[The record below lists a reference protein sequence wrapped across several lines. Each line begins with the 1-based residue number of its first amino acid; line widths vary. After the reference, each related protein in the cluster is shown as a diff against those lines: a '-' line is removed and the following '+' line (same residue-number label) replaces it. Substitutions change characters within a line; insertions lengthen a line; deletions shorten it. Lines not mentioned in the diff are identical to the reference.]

1 MRKASMLLMGAAM
14 GAAVTMITGMPGVF
28 SGSLANASNRDA
40 YEQLDLFGSVFE
52 RVRSSYVEA
61 PLDNELIEGAIT
73 GMLSTLDPHSSYL
86 SETEYRE
93 MLEQTS
99 GEFGGLGIEVTMEDG
114 FVKVIAPIDDTPASR
129 AGIMAGDV
137 ITHLDGESV
146 QGKTLTEAV
155 NLMRGE
161 VGSDIELRVQRGD
174 LDPLTIAVTRDTIRI
189 RSVRSELLDDD
200 IGYVRITSFSSQT
213 ENDLRR
219 ALDTLRDDAGGDLE
233 GFVIDLR
240 NNPGGLLDQAVAVSD
255 AFLDRGEI
263 VSTRGREPEQIER
276 RNARPGDLLR
286 GDDLVI
292 LINGGSASASEIV
305 AGALQDHR
313 RATVVGS
320 QSFGKASVQTMIP
333 LGGSNGALKLTT
345 ARYYT
350 PSGNS
355 IQAQGIT
362 PDIIIQQTV
371 PEELQGADVN
381 NGEAGLPGHLNAEDG
396 EEENSGSST
405 YVPRE
410 KTEDDQLQFAI
421 GLLRGTETHE
431 MFPPDPENA
440 AVAN

>member
-1 MRKASMLLMGAAM
+1 MRKASLLLVGVVM
-14 GAAVTMITGMPGVF
+14 GAAVTMMAGAPGLL

-52 RVRSSYVEA
+52 RIRAAYVDQPMDE
-61 PLDNELIEGAIT
+61 ELITGAIN
-73 GMLSTLDPHSSYL
+73 GMLETLDPHSGYL

-114 FVKVIAPIDDTPASR
+114 YVKVIAPIDDTPASR

-146 QGKTLTEAV
+146 QGLSLTDAV
-155 NLMRGE
+155 KLMRGE
-161 VGSDIELRVQRGD
+161 IGTDILLRVQRGNG
-174 LDPLTIAVTRDTIRI
+174 DPLEITVVRDTIRI
-189 RSVRSELLDDD
+189 RSVRSELLDDV
-200 IGYVRITSFSSQT
+200 GYIRITSFSSQT
-213 ENDLRR
+213 ETDLRR
-219 ALDTLRDDAGGDLE
+219 ALDTLTTQADGNLS
-233 GFVIDLR
+233 GFVLDLR

-255 AFLDRGEI
+255 TFLDRGEI

-276 RNARPGDLLR
+276 RNARPGDELR
-286 GDDLVI
+286 GAKLII

-313 RATVVGS
+313 RATVVGTR
-320 QSFGKASVQTMIP
+320 SFGKASVQTMIP

-350 PSGNS
+350 PSGTS

-362 PDIIIQQTV
+362 PDIVIQQTV
-371 PEELQGADVN
+371 PEELQGQDVTE
-381 NGEAGLPGHLNAEDG
+381 GEAGLPNHLSGDV
-396 EEENSGSST
+396 EEEASGSST

-410 KTEDDQLQFAI
+410 REEDDQLQFA
-421 GLLRGTETHE
+421 LSLMRGVATHDL
-431 MFPPDPENA
+431 FPPDPER
-440 AVAN
+440 AVVPN